1 MKRLKNELN
10 ALVNRGVDR
19 HLRLAVTGLS
29 RSGKTAFITAMV
41 NQLLSIH
48 AGARLPLLSA
58 VREERLLGVKRI
70 PQRDF
75 GIPRFTYDEG
85 LAQLYG
91 DPPAWPTPTRGVSEI
106 RLALRFKSNDS
117 LLRHFKDTSTLYL
130 EIVDYPGEWLLD
142 LPMLA
147 QDYLSW
153 SRQMTGLLN
162 GQRGEWSAKWRMMCE
177 GLDPLAPADENR
189 LADIAAAWTDYLHHC
204 KQQGL
209 HFIQPGRFVL
219 PGDMAGAP
227 ALQFFPWPDVD
238 ASGESKLAQADKHT
252 NAGMLRERF
261 NYYCEKVVKGFYKN
275 HFLRFDRQIVPGYN
289 ANPDET
295 KYYGGVTA
303 GGDSGLK
310 NDGTTEWATG
320 ETGKT
325 ITESFMN
332 KPKDI
337 LSPDAPFI
345 QTGRDVVNR
354 ADSIVGNTGQQC
366 SAQEISRSEY
376 TNYTCERDLQ
386 VEQYCTRTARMELQ
400 GSTTW
405 ETRTLEYEMSQ
416 LPAREVNGQYVVSIT
431 SPVTGEIVDAHY
443 SWSRTYLQKSVPM
456 TITVLGTPLSW
467 NAKYSADASFTPVQ
481 KTLTAGVA
489 FTSSHPV
496 RVGNT
501 KFRRHTAMKLR
512 LVVRVKKAS
521 YTPYVVWSESCP
533 FSKEL
538 GKLTKTECTEAGG
551 NRTLVKDGQSYSM
564 YQSCWAY
571 RDTYVTQSADKGT
584 CQTYTD
590 NPACTLVSHQCAF
603 YSEEGAC
610 LHEYATYSCESKT
623 SGKVM
628 VCGGDVFC
636 LDGECDKVQSGQSND
651 FAEAVSQLAAL
662 AAAGKDV
669 AALNGVDVRA
679 FTGQAKFCKK
689 AAAGYS
695 NCCKDSGWGQD
706 IGLAKCS
713 SDEKAL
719 AKAKSNK
726 LTVSVGEFCSKKV
739 LGVCL
744 EKKRSYCQF
753 DSKLAQI
760 VQQQG
765 RNGQLRISF
774 GSAKHPDCRGITVDE
789 LQKIQFDR
797 LDFTNFYEDLMNNQK
812 IPDSGVLTQKVKEQ
826 IADQLKQAGQ

>member
-1 MKRLKNELN
+1 MKRILPLIL
-10 ALVNRGVDR
+10 ALV
-19 HLRLAVTGLS
+19 
-29 RSGKTAFITAMV
+29 
-41 NQLLSIH
+41 
-48 AGARLPLLSA
+48 AG
-58 VREERLLGVKRI
+58 
-70 PQRDF
+70 
-75 GIPRFTYDEG
+75 
-85 LAQLYG
+85 
-91 DPPAWPTPTRGVSEI
+91 
-106 RLALRFKSNDS
+106 
-117 LLRHFKDTSTLYL
+117 
-130 EIVDYPGEWLLD
+130 
-142 LPMLA
+142 M
-147 QDYLSW
+147 
-153 SRQMTGLLN
+153 
-162 GQRGEWSAKWRMMCE
+162 
-177 GLDPLAPADENR
+177 
-189 LADIAAAWTDYLHHC
+189 
-204 KQQGL
+204 
-209 HFIQPGRFVL
+209 
-219 PGDMAGAP
+219 
-227 ALQFFPWPDVD
+227 
-238 ASGESKLAQADKHT
+238 AQADS
-252 NAGMLRERF
+252 NSDYRAGSDF
-261 NYYCEKVVKGFYKN
+261 AHQIKGQGSSSIQGFKP
-275 HFLRFDRQIVPGYN
+275 QESIPGYN

-303 GGDSGLK
+303 GGDGGLK

-386 VEQYCTRTARMELQ
+386 VEQYCTRTATIVGDWKE
-400 GSTTW
+400 TT
-405 ETRTLEYEMSQ
+405 
-416 LPAREVNGQYVVSIT
+416 EVKT
-431 SPVTGEIVDAHY
+431 
-443 SWSRTYLQKSVPM
+443 
-456 TITVLGTPLSW
+456 
-467 NAKYSADASFTPVQ
+467 F
-481 KTLTAGVA
+481 TLTAFNFSRAGKQIVFSVA
-489 FTSSHPV
+489 APEAGIIRSASLNVTTRKYLWNSRVSFMNTTFNLGWNDTIALGGATGMALTKGQALSGTSCSGNGSCTGTVDNIIFNQLAGGSTRFTLTLVMQVKSREWVP
-496 RVGNT
+496 RVE
-501 KFRRHTAMKLR
+501 
-512 LVVRVKKAS
+512 
-521 YTPYVVWSESCP
+521 WSESCP

-551 NRTLVKDGQSYSM
+551 NRTLVKDGRSYSM

-636 LDGECDKVQSGQSND
+636 LDGECDKAQSGKSND

>member
-1 MKRLKNELN
+1 MKRILPLIL
-10 ALVNRGVDR
+10 ALV
-19 HLRLAVTGLS
+19 
-29 RSGKTAFITAMV
+29 
-41 NQLLSIH
+41 
-48 AGARLPLLSA
+48 AG
-58 VREERLLGVKRI
+58 
-70 PQRDF
+70 
-75 GIPRFTYDEG
+75 
-85 LAQLYG
+85 
-91 DPPAWPTPTRGVSEI
+91 
-106 RLALRFKSNDS
+106 
-117 LLRHFKDTSTLYL
+117 
-130 EIVDYPGEWLLD
+130 
-142 LPMLA
+142 M
-147 QDYLSW
+147 
-153 SRQMTGLLN
+153 
-162 GQRGEWSAKWRMMCE
+162 
-177 GLDPLAPADENR
+177 
-189 LADIAAAWTDYLHHC
+189 
-204 KQQGL
+204 
-209 HFIQPGRFVL
+209 
-219 PGDMAGAP
+219 
-227 ALQFFPWPDVD
+227 
-238 ASGESKLAQADKHT
+238 AQADS
-252 NAGMLRERF
+252 NSDYRAGSDF
-261 NYYCEKVVKGFYKN
+261 AHQIKGQGSSSIQGFKP
-275 HFLRFDRQIVPGYN
+275 QESIPGYN
-289 ANPDET
+289 ANPAET

-303 GGDSGLK
+303 GGDGGLK

-325 ITESFMN
+325 ITASFMN

-366 SAQEISRSEY
+366 SAQQINRSEF
-376 TNYTCERDLQ
+376 TNYTCERDTM
-386 VEQYCTRTARMELQ
+386 VEEYCTRTATMTGHYENTTEIKQIVIESSAIQFTENNNSFSGEFKVSTGGKVIAASAVYSWNKRLAFSNPGWFMKVITPFGLISMNDSK
-400 GSTTW
+400 GSV
-405 ETRTLEYEMSQ
+405 TLSSGLDITDRQ
-416 LPAREVNGQYVVSIT
+416 SLPFSIT
-431 SPVTGEIVDAHY
+431 NRHNKPTVSSIWY
-443 SWSRTYLQKSVPM
+443 SSNMRYRF
-456 TITVLGTPLSW
+456 TIT
-467 NAKYSADASFTPVQ
+467 
-481 KTLTAGVA
+481 LTIQVPSRKWVPDVIW
-489 FTSSHPV
+489 T
-496 RVGNT
+496 
-501 KFRRHTAMKLR
+501 
-512 LVVRVKKAS
+512 
-521 YTPYVVWSESCP
+521 ESCP
-533 FSKEL
+533 FSKAL

-551 NRTLVKDGQSYSM
+551 NRTLVKDSQSYSM

-590 NPACTLVSHQCAF
+590 NPACTLVSHRCAF

-623 SGKVM
+623 PGKVM

-636 LDGECDKVQSGQSND
+636 LDGECDKAQSGKSND

-739 LGVCL
+739 PGVCL

-789 LQKIQFDR
+789 LQRIKFDK